1 MRSRIA
7 LVTGGSRG
15 IGRSIVE
22 ELLASGFQV
31 AFTHQPRN
39 HETLLDRDPSPNC
52 SSKALALEMSLENVS
67 SISETVS
74 QVERRLG
81 PIDVLINNAA
91 IAQEKDF
98 MTLSVEDWDRMLAI
112 NLRGPFLF
120 SQQCVQGMID
130 RGWGRIINI
139 SSIGG
144 QWGGV
149 NQVHYAAS
157 KAALINLTK
166 SLARLYSS
174 KGVLSN
180 AVAVGLVQSDM
191 SKREL
196 ESPEG
201 IVKAKNIPCGRVGDG
216 GDVAKV
222 VTFLSGEASNYV
234 TGQTIN
240 VNGGMLFS

>member
-1 MRSRIA
+1 
-7 LVTGGSRG
+7 VTGGSRG
-15 IGRSIVE
+15 IGKSIVD
-22 ELLASGFQV
+22 ELIGLGLDV
-31 AFTHQPRN
+31 AFTHQPGTRSN
-39 HETLLDRDPSPNC
+39 FNDGKSVSRRGHRV
-52 SSKALALEMSLENVS
+52 LALEMSLEDVA
-67 SISETVS
+67 SIADTVS
-74 QVERRLG
+74 QVDRCLG
-81 PIDVLINNAA
+81 PIDVLVNNAA

-180 AVAVGLVQSDM
+180 AVAVGLVQTDM

-196 ESPEG
+196 GSPEG
-201 IVKAKNIPCGRVGDG
+201 IAKAKNIPCGRVGDG

-222 VTFLSGEASNYV
+222 VAFLSSEASNYV

>member
-22 ELLASGFQV
+22 ELLSSGFEV
-31 AFTHQPRN
+31 AFTHQPRSQTKCAVEDAIRN
-39 HETLLDRDPSPNC
+39 
-52 SSKALALEMSLENVS
+52 SSQEALALEMSLEDVA
-67 SISETVS
+67 SISEAVS
-74 QVERRLG
+74 QVECRLG

-98 MTLSVEDWDRMLAI
+98 MSISVEDWDRMLTI
-112 NLRGPFLF
+112 NLIGPFLF
-120 SQQCVQGMID
+120 SQQCVSGMIE

-196 ESPEG
+196 ESTEG
-201 IVKAKNIPCGRVGDG
+201 IAKAKSIPCGRVGNG

-222 VTFLSGEASNYV
+222 VAFLASDASGYI
-234 TGQTIN
+234 TGQTVN

>member
-39 HETLLDRDPSPNC
+39 HESLLDRDPNPKCNPE
-52 SSKALALEMSLENVS
+52 ALALEMSLESVP

-74 QVERRLG
+74 QVKRRLG

-91 IAQEKDF
+91 IAQEKEF

-112 NLRGPFLF
+112 NLRGPFVL
-120 SQQCVQGMID
+120 SQQCVQGMVE

-191 SKREL
+191 TKREL
-196 ESPEG
+196 ESPQG
-201 IVKAKNIPCGRVGDG
+201 IAKAQNIPCARVGDVR
-216 GDVAKV
+216 DVAKV
-222 VTFLSGEASNYV
+222 VTFLSGEASSYV

>member
-1 MRSRIA
+1 
-7 LVTGGSRG
+7 
-15 IGRSIVE
+15 
-22 ELLASGFQV
+22 
-31 AFTHQPRN
+31 
-39 HETLLDRDPSPNC
+39 
-52 SSKALALEMSLENVS
+52 
-67 SISETVS
+67 
-74 QVERRLG
+74 
-81 PIDVLINNAA
+81 
-91 IAQEKDF
+91 
-98 MTLSVEDWDRMLAI
+98 
-112 NLRGPFLF
+112 
-120 SQQCVQGMID
+120 MID

-144 QWGGV
+144 QWGGI

-157 KAALINLTK
+157 KAALINLTR

-201 IVKAKNIPCGRVGDG
+201 IAKAKNIPCGRVGNG

-222 VTFLSGEASNYV
+222 VAFLSGEASNYV

>member
-1 MRSRIA
+1 
-7 LVTGGSRG
+7 
-15 IGRSIVE
+15 
-22 ELLASGFQV
+22 
-31 AFTHQPRN
+31 
-39 HETLLDRDPSPNC
+39 
-52 SSKALALEMSLENVS
+52 MSLENVS
-67 SISETVS
+67 SISETIS
-74 QVERRLG
+74 RVERRLG

-120 SQQCVQGMID
+120 SQQCVRGMID

-144 QWGGV
+144 QWGGI

-157 KAALINLTK
+157 KAALINLTR

-201 IVKAKNIPCGRVGDG
+201 IAKAKNIPCGRVGNG

-222 VTFLSGEASNYV
+222 VAFLSGEASNYV